1 MNLTKFRQF
10 KLRTRWQLHASHA
23 LSACGRDRDCR
34 CASCTNAAAAERQPD
49 QTCAI
54 TAVREVFLSA
64 FLGLMASSSLP
75 LGDLYSD
82 EWVPPEH
89 ATEEEIKELIADRNY
104 EKHGRY
110 ATSRMENVGVVG
122 VF

>member
-1 MNLTKFRQF
+1 
-10 KLRTRWQLHASHA
+10 
-23 LSACGRDRDCR
+23 
-34 CASCTNAAAAERQPD
+34 
-49 QTCAI
+49 
-54 TAVREVFLSA
+54 
-64 FLGLMASSSLP
+64 MASSSLP

-110 ATSRMENVGVVG
+110 VTGTCHIESVHMFG
-122 VF
+122 VFLNP

>member
-1 MNLTKFRQF
+1 
-10 KLRTRWQLHASHA
+10 
-23 LSACGRDRDCR
+23 
-34 CASCTNAAAAERQPD
+34 
-49 QTCAI
+49 
-54 TAVREVFLSA
+54 
-64 FLGLMASSSLP
+64 MASSSLP

-110 ATSRMENVGVVG
+110 VPNASAHASTIIAHARCCAPSLCSITRHPTRSAFEAEDVHWLNSREAANKA
-122 VF
+122 FEKAIAREDRCRSASFQSL

>member
-1 MNLTKFRQF
+1 
-10 KLRTRWQLHASHA
+10 
-23 LSACGRDRDCR
+23 
-34 CASCTNAAAAERQPD
+34 
-49 QTCAI
+49 
-54 TAVREVFLSA
+54 
-64 FLGLMASSSLP
+64 MASSSLP

-110 ATSRMENVGVVG
+110 SSLCKTLII
-122 VF
+122 

>member
-1 MNLTKFRQF
+1 
-10 KLRTRWQLHASHA
+10 
-23 LSACGRDRDCR
+23 
-34 CASCTNAAAAERQPD
+34 
-49 QTCAI
+49 
-54 TAVREVFLSA
+54 
-64 FLGLMASSSLP
+64 MASSSLP

-110 ATSRMENVGVVG
+110 ATNRIENLGVVG

>member
-1 MNLTKFRQF
+1 VCETV
-10 KLRTRWQLHASHA
+10 T
-23 LSACGRDRDCR
+23 
-34 CASCTNAAAAERQPD
+34 AAAPPARTLLPLKNSL
-49 QTCAI
+49 TRHARLRLRAKC
-54 TAVREVFLSA
+54 FLSA

-110 ATSRMENVGVVG
+110 ATSRIENVGVVG
-122 VF
+122 VFWIL